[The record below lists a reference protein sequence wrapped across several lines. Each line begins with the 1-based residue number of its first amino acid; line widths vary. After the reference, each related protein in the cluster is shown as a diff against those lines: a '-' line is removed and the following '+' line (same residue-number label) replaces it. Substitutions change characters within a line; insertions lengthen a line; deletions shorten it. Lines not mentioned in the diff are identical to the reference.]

1 MENWKNVLGFEG
13 LYEVSDLGN
22 VRSVDREVTTSLGTV
37 KRYKGKLLKGC
48 KDKDGY
54 ARVRL
59 SKDGVHYDRKIHRL
73 VLQAFIGDT
82 ELLVDHINHI
92 RDDNRLENL
101 RYVDKSEN
109 MKNQLPHKRYGK
121 IFATNEIE
129 TIEFTTIKEAVAAG
143 FNKSAIYGV
152 INGNFKQHLGYTWTS
167 EYIK

>member
-1 MENWKNVLGFEG
+1 M
-13 LYEVSDLGN
+13 
-22 VRSVDREVTTSLGTV
+22 
-37 KRYKGKLLKGC
+37 KGC

-82 ELLVDHINHI
+82 ELLVDHINQI

-152 INGNFKQHLGYTWTS
+152 INGNLKQHLGYTWTS
-167 EYIK
+167 EHIK